1 MCVTTKITEKYDEYI
16 DQIHSLKT
24 HHCIMMGKT
33 AIKWTELHNIHARIS
48 ICCKDLL
55 GLYFIGR
62 KHYCH
67 RSFTCEQE

>member
-33 AIKWTELHNIHARIS
+33 AIK
-48 ICCKDLL
+48 
-55 GLYFIGR
+55 
-62 KHYCH
+62 
-67 RSFTCEQE
+67 